1 MQNHARN
8 WFNNTSANVMA
19 AIAIGAMLV
28 FSAAGM
34 KGAFA
39 DIIQNT
45 IAADV
50 TKNTITA
57 GGSTTATYWI
67 KVGDPD
73 DPVNTCNA
81 RDGSPLTIAIGFPS
95 AVTATY
101 NGGDKTSP
109 FDIEFTKCGE
119 ENGKQ
124 VTFSSS
130 TAGTY
135 SIQTGNIRD
144 SGLGTYTDQS
154 DFTLTVTAASG
165 GGGGEE
171 EPPTPGDTT
180 PPKVTRIDISD
191 TFITEADKG
200 DSFDVTVTYNEPM
213 SSADPLIAFAPDVSS
228 TLSAGSGS
236 WSSDKTVF
244 TATYS
249 VADADVE
256 EKGIDISVKGGK
268 DVAGNTQESATGENL
283 FDIDTLA
290 PQAVSFSG
298 ITDGQRFDFGESLP
312 SVSCSASPDSD
323 TFGPITC
330 SVTPA
335 SLPTSVNTHTL
346 TATAKDSA
354 GNEATATL
362 QYTIVEWR
370 FDGFKTPVDN
380 PDTVNTVKSGQTA
393 PIKFEVFTTIGGTEK
408 TSVDD
413 IASYKQQKVSCGT
426 FSGDPQDPVTDATN
440 TGSTGLRYD
449 TTDGQF
455 IANWKT
461 PAKSANQCWQITLT
475 TDDGRAH
482 QANFLLK

>member
-1 MQNHARN
+1 MQNHAKKR
-8 WFNNTSANVMA
+8 FNHTSVNAMA

-28 FSAAGM
+28 FSAADM

-39 DIIQNT
+39 DTIENT
-45 IAADV
+45 IESTVIETGDSTTVKYWVKVQSGIQDPNQNGCNAAD
-50 TKNTITA
+50 
-57 GGSTTATYWI
+57 AT
-67 KVGDPD
+67 
-73 DPVNTCNA
+73 
-81 RDGSPLTIAIGFPS
+81 PLTFNVNFDSKVIAKIDTDNDGIGDS
-95 AVTATY
+95 A
-101 NGGDKTSP
+101 KTSP
-109 FDIEFTKCGE
+109 IQLKFTKCGE
-119 ENGKQ
+119 ENGQ
-124 VTFSSS
+124 VITFSSD
-130 TAGTY
+130 TAGSY
-135 SIQTGNIRD
+135 SITTNSIVDG
-144 SGLGTYTDQS
+144 GAGAYS
-154 DFTLTVTAASG
+154 DNSDWTLTVKAATP
-165 GGGGEE
+165 
-171 EPPTPGDTT
+171 PPTPSDTT

-200 DSFDVTVTYNEPM
+200 DSFDVTVTYDEAMDTNTNPT
-213 SSADPLIAFAPDVSS
+213 IAFEPSVSS
-228 TLSAGSGS
+228 TLSGGSSS

-244 TATYS
+244 TASYS
-249 VADADVE
+249 VADGDVE
-256 EKGIDISVKGGK
+256 VKDIDISVKGGK
-268 DVAGNTQESATGENL
+268 DVAGNTQESRTGADL
-283 FDIDTLA
+283 FNIDTVA
-290 PQAVSFSG
+290 PQGVSFSG
-298 ITDGQRFDFGESLP
+298 ITDGQKFDFGESLP

-330 SVTPA
+330 SVTPQ

-370 FDGFKTPVDN
+370 FDGFKSPVDN
-380 PDTVNTVKSGQTA
+380 PDTVNTVKSGQTV
-393 PIKFEVFTTIGGTEK
+393 PIKFEVFTAIGGTEK

-413 IASYKQQKVSCGT
+413 ITSYKQQKVSCGT

-440 TGSTGLRYD
+440 TGSTSLRYD

-475 TDDGRAH
+475 TDDGVAH